1 MITNLGF
8 LFTNSVAIPC
18 FFLSSSALSSSG
30 NRSIVDELI
39 NLLPEIKKKKS
50 QHNSG
55 IGIMVIILADMPDMT
70 CVMIECM
77 HVVQELRLQIR
88 GISGAFLLNTHP
100 PLIVGA
106 FN

>member
-30 NRSIVDELI
+30 NCSIADELI
-39 NLLPEIKKKKS
+39 NLLPEIKRKKS

-55 IGIMVIILADMPDMT
+55 IGIMVVIFADMPDMT
-70 CVMIECM
+70 CAVNESMY
-77 HVVQELRLQIR
+77 VVQELRLQIR
-88 GISGAFLLNTHP
+88 GISGAFLSYTHP
-100 PLIVGA
+100 SLIVGA
-106 FN
+106 FK